1 MKIYI
6 YLHTFV
12 SKSVEFPMTNPL
24 PYSFPFLET
33 ATEMLRAIA
42 HPHRLLILEM
52 LFQSKEM
59 NVTEVYERLGI
70 EQAVASH
77 HLRIMKDRGIV
88 QVRRDGK
95 NSFYSLTSDEYFKV
109 LEVLDKVID

>member
-1 MKIYI
+1 MP
-6 YLHTFV
+6 TPT
-12 SKSVEFPMTNPL
+12 EL
-24 PYSFPFLET
+24 PYTFGFLET

-52 LFQSKEM
+52 LYHAKSM

-95 NSFYSLTSDEYFKV
+95 NSYYSLTSEEYFKI
-109 LEVLDKVID
+109 LEVLDKVV